1 MVNALQVG
9 RAMKLRVA
17 MANGT
22 TGRPDIAASVAM
34 PTPALR
40 AGPGGTSAV
49 MATVAPEA
57 SARKDSRMAVAP
69 PRFRRLL
76 PAPAPLIRCMPKR
89 FKHGADDLGVAV
101 ARHHGAHI
109 GRTLG
114 LELRQEQELP
124 VPHGEDLGML
134 VEQLGV
140 GIGRIALDRA
150 RRVDEADIGRE
161 QRAAYGRGGLRC

>member
-9 RAMKLRVA
+9 RAMKRRVA

-76 PAPAPLIRCMPKR
+76 PAPAPLIKCMPKR
-89 FKHGADDLGVAV
+89 SSTAPMISASPWRDTMARTSAGRAGLSFGRSRNCPCHMARIWGCWSNSLASVSGGSRLIVLVA
-101 ARHHGAHI
+101 
-109 GRTLG
+109 
-114 LELRQEQELP
+114 
-124 VPHGEDLGML
+124 
-134 VEQLGV
+134 
-140 GIGRIALDRA
+140 
-150 RRVDEADIGRE
+150 
-161 QRAAYGRGGLRC
+161 